1 MKKYKQ
7 NILQIFVLAILLVSG
22 AFVFAFSGPTST
34 PLVEDAQGPIKAT
47 GVGQYIG
54 EKSFAD
60 LINLNDYS
68 LLILGKQDNSILGN
82 ASSQFLNVS
91 NSVTVDEG
99 GDVFVTSLSGTGTQN
114 VCLNSQHKLVRCSG
128 PTPILTNGECKSY
141 PNTYLNQPATS
152 SSTGCVSG
160 LYQDSTDTSTTWNW
174 KCNGTNGGTDANCT
188 ANFPYPTTNACYTG
202 FYEEFDPSHPNGG
215 SVTYTNSLGEV
226 VTKSGIWLGEEE
238 WISYKTGTSVSS
250 SACSPC

>member
-60 LINLNDYS
+60 LINLNGYS
-68 LLILGKQDNSILGN
+68 LSILGKQDNSILGN

-99 GDVFVTSLSGTGTQN
+99 DVFVTSLSGTGTQN

-128 PTPILTNGECKSY
+128 SGVFIDEEAPISECY
-141 PNTYLNQPATS
+141 P
-152 SSTGCVSG
+152 
-160 LYQDSTDTSTTWNW
+160 
-174 KCNGTNGGTDANCT
+174 
-188 ANFPYPTTNACYTG
+188 
-202 FYEEFDPSHPNGG
+202 
-215 SVTYTNSLGEV
+215 V
-226 VTKSGIWLGEEE
+226 VYSE
-238 WISYKTGTSVSS
+238 VSS
-250 SACSPC
+250 DYNSPNYLLAKQLCATKTTKQNCLDHGYAVWNQGRPPSSF